1 MIVFQPSVQ
10 HSYYLCNSVYHSL
23 SCFFFIFLNNL
34 LCRRICDL
42 TVLLIHGFL
51 TLFPLSILDGIYLF
65 MRSDTVEQNFT
76 HKSWVVEVG
85 SMEIISPLTRLSS
98 PFNNSKSAL

>member
-10 HSYYLCNSVYHSL
+10 HSCYLYNSVCHSL
-23 SCFFFIFLNNL
+23 SWFFFIFLNSL
-34 LCRRICDL
+34 LRRRISDL

-76 HKSWVVEVG
+76 HNSWVVEVG
-85 SMEIISPLTRLSS
+85 SMEINSSLTS
-98 PFNNSKSAL
+98 